1 MKQTERLIDEL
12 VAKAESYGYS
22 SVELVKLKA
31 VKTAARVTG
40 VAGTQLILGTGIV
53 LFLLMASM
61 GASFWLGELLESTY
75 LGFFA
80 VAGFYLVLLLIVY
93 LLRKWLVK
101 RPIENTVIKELLN
114 R

>member
-12 VAKAESYGYS
+12 AARAESYGHS
-22 SVELVKLKA
+22 SIELAKLKA
-31 VKTAARVTG
+31 VKTAARATG
-40 VAGTQLILGTGIV
+40 VAGTQLILGTGLV
-53 LFLLMASM
+53 LILLMGSI
-61 GASFWLGELLESTY
+61 GVSFWLGELLESTY

-80 VAGFYLVLLLIVY
+80 VAGCYLVLLLIVF

-101 RPIENTVIKELLN
+101 RPIENVVIKELLN